1 MVTNGSQDFFFL
13 CCSFC
18 SRFAVVFFTK
28 NTTQMFQMTGKVDEH
43 ALAVYGFLPE
53 IKRIEP
59 AGISYECRIV
69 LDKIALNRCTLPV
82 CKVVLESASPDEQE
96 VSFLAFF
103 CILKISGSG

>member
-1 MVTNGSQDFFFL
+1 
-13 CCSFC
+13 
-18 SRFAVVFFTK
+18 
-28 NTTQMFQMTGKVDEH
+28 MFQMTGKVDEH

-96 VSFLAFF
+96 VSFIAFF
-103 CILKISGSG
+103 LLIENFRKWVIDHIYLMLMMKNMISI